1 MAVTKGDAQRLL
13 ERILDGE
20 EIQDNILIMRG
31 DLSRDFSIREL
42 QDLALLDLCE
52 LWLWKMK
59 AR

>member
-42 QDLALLDLCE
+42 QDLSLLALCE
-52 LWLWKMK
+52 LWLWKV
-59 AR
+59 REN

>member
-42 QDLALLDLCE
+42 QDLALLALCE
-52 LWLWKMK
+52 LWLWKV
-59 AR
+59 REN